1 MSEKVPISRVEFAV
15 QSRGERFICEYHTRE
30 KIDGL
35 LEDTSTRLNGFLR
48 ELARGG
54 PIAQI
59 RIQVAYADGKSA
71 RAFLDYKDNRD
82 QMSVLMADG
91 ITTVRDVLIK
101 LAAMAAPAPA
111 PQPAN

>member
-1 MSEKVPISRVEFAV
+1 MEKVLIYRVEFV
-15 QSRGERFICEYHTRE
+15 VVSRGSRFEAEYHTRE

-35 LEDTSTRLNGFLR
+35 LTDTATKLSAFLR